1 MYFTCDDGSQ
11 NMFVYEPTFNMIE
24 FKKDKSPD
32 YVTGWKLK
40 ELDNSSIAWCLLPI
54 IKCFRKK
61 IGIQFDN
68 TLFIIEQN
76 KYTKKIVNVYNVYD
90 LDIWPKSPLT
100 NFTLKNCLVLLI

>member
-1 MYFTCDDGSQ
+1 
-11 NMFVYEPTFNMIE
+11 MIE

-40 ELDNSSIAWCLLPI
+40 ELDNSRLIALHGAFYYH
-54 IKCFRKK
+54 KMFRKK

-76 KYTKKIVNVYNVYD
+76 KCTKKIVNVYSVYD

-100 NFTLKNCLVLLI
+100 NCTLKNCLVLLI